1 MDSTMLRGFWYLAL
15 PGRGLRPGRTLAR
28 TVMGEPL
35 LLGRRADGSV
45 FAYVDACPH
54 RGMPMRHGRFD
65 GQMLHCGFHGWAFDS
80 GTGRCTAIPSEPLD
94 STVDPGRFHLRGYP
108 CREHQGNVWV
118 FMAAPGPLPDPLPPI
133 VTMDGFGDGAAP
145 QIATTM
151 RFPCSADV
159 AASGFFDPGHPAFVH
174 TSTWWKRNPH
184 LRLRLKEKEFQPDG
198 LGFSMARHPVKGGGL
213 PYKLLG
219 GDVHASIRIALP
231 GIRTEGIEGRRHR
244 AGILAA
250 ATPVG
255 PNESDVHYC
264 AYWTPGWLL
273 PFKPFALW
281 MMRDFLGQ
289 DREVAVR
296 MAGNTAPP
304 PPLFVG
310 DADTQIRWYLRLKKE
325 YLTSVAEGRAFV
337 NPLKAQ
343 TLRWRS

>member
-15 PGRGLRPGRTLAR
+15 PGAQLRLGRTQPR
-28 TVMGEPL
+28 TLLNEPL
-35 LLGRRADGSV
+35 LLGRRADNQV
-45 FAYVDACPH
+45 FAYTNACPH
-54 RGMPMRHGRFD
+54 RGMPMHHGRFD
-65 GQMLHCGFHGWAFDS
+65 GQSLQCGFHGWAFDS
-80 GTGRCTAIPSEPLD
+80 ATGRCTAIPSEPLD

-108 CREHQGNVWV
+108 CREHQGNIWV
-118 FMAAPGPLPDPLPPI
+118 FMAAPGPLPDPLPEI
-133 VTMDGFGDGAAP
+133 ITLDGFDAHTLP

-184 LRLRLKEKEFQPDG
+184 LRLRLKEKEFRPEG
-198 LGFSMARHPVKGGGL
+198 LGFSMARHAVKGGGL

-219 GDVHASIRIALP
+219 GDVHATIRILLP
-231 GIRTEGIEGRRHR
+231 GIRTEWIQGRTHS
-244 AGILAA
+244 AAILAA
-250 ATPVG
+250 ATPLG
-255 PNESDVHYC
+255 PNESEVHYC
-264 AYWTPGWLL
+264 AYWTPRWLA

-296 MAGNTAPP
+296 MAQNTAPP

-325 YLTSVAEGRAFV
+325 YMTSVSEGRPFQ
-337 NPLKAQ
+337 NPLEPR